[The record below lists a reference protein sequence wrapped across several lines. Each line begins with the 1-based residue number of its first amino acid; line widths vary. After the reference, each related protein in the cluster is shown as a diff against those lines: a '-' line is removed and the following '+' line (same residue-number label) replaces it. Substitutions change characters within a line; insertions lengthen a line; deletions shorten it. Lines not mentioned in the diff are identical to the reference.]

1 MGKMTCTTLAV
12 MLTSSC
18 TADVSCGCLQVAP
31 DAPEIVAGI
40 ARLAECLDKAST
52 FSDRAASFSSGS
64 PMSTNTTTS
73 RP

>member
-1 MGKMTCTTLAV
+1 L
-12 MLTSSC
+12 L
-18 TADVSCGCLQVAP
+18 LPQVAP

-64 PMSTNTTTS
+64 PMSTNTSTS

>member
-1 MGKMTCTTLAV
+1 MPACDLDQLLLCLTPGAV
-12 MLTSSC
+12 LM
-18 TADVSCGCLQVAP
+18 QVAP

-40 ARLAECLDKAST
+40 ARLAECLDKVGT
-52 FSDRAASFSSGS
+52 FSDLAGNGLDEQPPSSGS

>member
-1 MGKMTCTTLAV
+1 
-12 MLTSSC
+12 MLVLGRRERKSC
-18 TADVSCGCLQVAP
+18 HVKFTHECAFALLQVAP

-73 RP
+73 RQ